1 MIIRYIY
8 GAAKDSNEGANELR
22 EMQNQGHE
30 DCCCGRRCASNF
42 LLRTRVKGLMAFLY
56 ICNNFFF
63 PEYQTGVISVA
74 IEREKSLVV
83 VVGDG
88 VDSVSLAGSLR
99 KKLGSATI
107 ESVQE
112 VKAES
117 AGKKDPIICYSQ
129 YPQYPTY
136 AVVSDQ
142 YPSNCAIM

>member
-1 MIIRYIY
+1 MKQKIIMKVQMNCEKCRTKAMKI
-8 GAAKDSNEGANELR
+8 AAVAE
-22 EMQNQGHE
+22 
-30 DCCCGRRCASNF
+30 
-42 LLRTRVKGLMAFLY
+42 
-56 ICNNFFF
+56 
-63 PEYQTGVISVA
+63 GVISVA

-99 KKLGSATI
+99 KKLGSANI

-117 AGKKDPIICYSQ
+117 AEKKDPIICYSQ

-136 AVVSDQ
+136 AVVYDQ

>member
-1 MIIRYIY
+1 MVQQKIVMKVQMNCEKCRTKAMKI
-8 GAAKDSNEGANELR
+8 AAVTE
-22 EMQNQGHE
+22 
-30 DCCCGRRCASNF
+30 
-42 LLRTRVKGLMAFLY
+42 
-56 ICNNFFF
+56 
-63 PEYQTGVISVA
+63 GVISVT

-112 VKAES
+112 VKAGSES
-117 AGKKDPIICYSQ
+117 KKLGSATIGYPIIRYSQ
-129 YPQYPTY
+129 YPQYPMY

>member
-1 MIIRYIY
+1 M
-8 GAAKDSNEGANELR
+8 
-22 EMQNQGHE
+22 
-30 DCCCGRRCASNF
+30 
-42 LLRTRVKGLMAFLY
+42 
-56 ICNNFFF
+56 
-63 PEYQTGVISVA
+63 ISVA

>member
-1 MIIRYIY
+1 M
-8 GAAKDSNEGANELR
+8 
-22 EMQNQGHE
+22 
-30 DCCCGRRCASNF
+30 
-42 LLRTRVKGLMAFLY
+42 
-56 ICNNFFF
+56 
-63 PEYQTGVISVA
+63 A

-117 AGKKDPIICYSQ
+117 SGINTLVI
-129 YPQYPTY
+129 
-136 AVVSDQ
+136 V
-142 YPSNCAIM
+142 PSCDKHLMNIAA